1 MDDVTSEIRFYT
13 WSILACFLLVSG
25 IIFIMVRFAVKRMTR
40 PLQDLVYGLQKSDLT
55 RTIHVESKD
64 EIGEAANAFNA
75 YNLDLRGK
83 ILDVAGFADRVASG
97 STELASSAEEMERAV
112 ADIAKVSESLKAAGD
127 SVTEAMRDLSKNAG
141 VVAANTR
148 ESHQESQMAVA
159 DTENSTKAGAN
170 VVMSMDEIQAVMK
183 QIVNAV
189 QVIKE
194 IANQTN
200 LLSLNAAI
208 EAAKAGENGKGFA
221 VVAEEV
227 RKLSER
233 SGTAAK
239 EIETL
244 TQRTGTAITGGMTS
258 VHANME
264 SLEGIRKRITGMAAR
279 IRHIGDVAEGQ
290 ASTSTKVTES
300 MTDTSLGLSQNATAT
315 HELSATVHEIAKTSE
330 DLAEVAEGLRN
341 LVSGFKL

>member
-1 MDDVTSEIRFYT
+1 
-13 WSILACFLLVSG
+13 
-25 IIFIMVRFAVKRMTR
+25 
-40 PLQDLVYGLQKSDLT
+40 
-55 RTIHVESKD
+55 
-64 EIGEAANAFNA
+64 
-75 YNLDLRGK
+75 
-83 ILDVAGFADRVASG
+83 
-97 STELASSAEEMERAV
+97 
-112 ADIAKVSESLKAAGD
+112 
-127 SVTEAMRDLSKNAG
+127 
-141 VVAANTR
+141 
-148 ESHQESQMAVA
+148 
-159 DTENSTKAGAN
+159 
-170 VVMSMDEIQAVMK
+170 MDEIQAVMK

-227 RKLSER
+227 RKLLR
-233 SGTAAK
+233 AVRHRRQGNRNPDPAHRDGHHGRDA
-239 EIETL
+239 
-244 TQRTGTAITGGMTS
+244 S

>member
-1 MDDVTSEIRFYT
+1 MELIKKVRFGKTGYFFLFTRDLHIVTVPIRPEMEGTLVNTFKDAKGKAVYVEMNNLGENPEGGYLDLVFSKPGQAGTFPKLNYVRCYEPWGWDVGTGVYMDDVTSEIRFYT

-112 ADIAKVSESLKAAGD
+112 ADIAKVSENLKAAGD

-148 ESHQESQMAVA
+148 EESQESQMAVA

-170 VVMSMDEIQAVMK
+170 
-183 QIVNAV
+183 IV
-189 QVIKE
+189 
-194 IANQTN
+194 
-200 LLSLNAAI
+200 
-208 EAAKAGENGKGFA
+208 
-221 VVAEEV
+221 
-227 RKLSER
+227 R
-233 SGTAAK
+233 S
-239 EIETL
+239 
-244 TQRTGTAITGGMTS
+244 
-258 VHANME
+258 
-264 SLEGIRKRITGMAAR
+264 
-279 IRHIGDVAEGQ
+279 
-290 ASTSTKVTES
+290 
-300 MTDTSLGLSQNATAT
+300 
-315 HELSATVHEIAKTSE
+315 SAWMRS
-330 DLAEVAEGLRN
+330 RR
-341 LVSGFKL
+341 S